1 MFDDWWSYAREAYM
15 DLGQDR
21 PPQAV
26 TFYYDPLLDVHHRL
40 PVMVAVINA
49 LYLAPQRPQE
59 ARRLFDAGLGMLG
72 ALGDGPPTV
81 IGERL
86 TGVALLLAREWGI
99 DDSVARLVAGSEETY
114 EPTWDRQRGEF
125 TWGFGLGEE
134 HPRGQY
140 NAIMAAAEAVT
151 PGAWTALA
159 NEARPAP
166 VAEVVGVDFPT
177 VSLRQAAWL
186 DGALHLSTSPM
197 SDAVVG
203 TPTTWRITGLDDP
216 ERWTAR
222 APDGV
227 PVETGTDAD
236 ELVVGTAVGAH
247 TYVIDR
253 R

>member
-1 MFDDWWSYAREAYM
+1 M
-15 DLGQDR
+15 DLGGDT

-26 TFYYDPLLDVHHRL
+26 TFYYDPLLDVHHKL

-72 ALGDGPPTV
+72 AVGDLTEGPPTV

-99 DDSVARLVAGSEETY
+99 ADSVARLVAGAEEAY

-125 TWGFGLGEE
+125 TWGFRLGEE

-151 PGAWTALA
+151 ERAWTALA
-159 NEARPAP
+159 NEPRPAP
-166 VAEVVGVDFPT
+166 LPEVIGVDFPT
-177 VSLRQAAWL
+177 VALRQAAWL
-186 DGALHLSTSPM
+186 DDALQISTSPM
-197 SDAVVG
+197 NDAVVG

-247 TYVIDR
+247 T
-253 R
+253 